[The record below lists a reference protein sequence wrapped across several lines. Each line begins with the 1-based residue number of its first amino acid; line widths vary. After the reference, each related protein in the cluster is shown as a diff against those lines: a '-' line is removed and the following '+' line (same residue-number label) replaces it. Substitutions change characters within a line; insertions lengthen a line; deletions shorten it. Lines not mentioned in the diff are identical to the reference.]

1 MNTGTAASEA
11 HEDPAIRAFLALIES
26 DIRAG
31 KNLIGIRDE
40 LAKSM
45 LATLQNHHQLNQ
57 DIEGDVAI

>member
-1 MNTGTAASEA
+1 MNAVTSASDA
-11 HEDPAIRAFLALIES
+11 HEDPAIQGFLALLES

-31 KNLIGIRDE
+31 KNLTGIRDE

-45 LATLQNHHQLNQ
+45 FATLQKSHDSNQ